1 MSITYVQGDATYP
14 IGTGRKIIIHVC
26 NDIGGWGSGFVLAL
40 SKRWSEPELKY
51 RELTNNVK
59 ANGNLLTLGTVQFV
73 EVGDGITVGN
83 MIGQHMTHWIDGMP
97 PVRYHAIGQALDSV
111 ARFAL
116 ARGATIHA
124 PRFGA
129 GLAGGNWKLI
139 ENLIEKH
146 ICSKDIP
153 VTIYD
158 FPQVE
163 SFSDEI
169 ERRKGEAELFKD
181 LM

>member
-1 MSITYVQGDATYP
+1 MSINYVIGDATSP

-26 NDIGGWGSGFVLAL
+26 NDIGGWGSGFVLAV
-40 SKRWSEPELKY
+40 SKKWKEPEQKY
-51 RELTNNVK
+51 RELSASAK
-59 ANGNLLTLGTVQFV
+59 ANGQLLTLGTVQFV
-73 EVGDGITVGN
+73 EVGDGITVAN
-83 MIGQHMTHWIDGMP
+83 MIGQHMTHWIDGNP
-97 PVRYHAIGQALDSV
+97 PIRYHAIAQALDAV

-116 ARGATIHA
+116 SRGATIHA

-139 ENLIEKH
+139 EHYIKKH
-146 ICSKDIP
+146 ICSRDIP

-158 FPQVE
+158 FPDAE
-163 SFSDEI
+163 SLADEI
-169 ERRKGEAELFKD
+169 ERRKGEAEIFKE